1 MCRIIQLSYSI
12 IITKLA
18 GDVVTCPVIVFK
30 KILDSTTNIFLEK
43 RHCPVVVIPPLPR
56 YLFGG
61 CCTLAEHC
69 PNVAKPEHAS
79 KLLGDIIG
87 LRNCLKKHVAGL
99 GIANCRILDTCC
111 VTDCIPTADTNTRL
125 KALRTVTA
133 RDGIHFLEAGY
144 DWLVRNILN
153 SSEHPSSKAKQSIK
167 AKQHYWRGFRSPVG
181 TNTPGTNTQGV
192 NSRGGHARNRSHRTL
207 HFHPYKRK

>member
-1 MCRIIQLSYSI
+1 
-12 IITKLA
+12 LA
-18 GDVVTCPVIVFK
+18 GDVVTCPVTVFK
-30 KILDSTTNIFLEK
+30 KILNSTTNIFLEK
-43 RHCPVVVIPPLPR
+43 KQCTVVVVPPLPR

-61 CCTLAEHC
+61 CCTLAVHC
-69 PNVAKPEHAS
+69 PNVAKPDHAS

-99 GIANCRILDTCC
+99 GIANCRVLDTCC

-125 KALRTVTA
+125 QALKTVTA
-133 RDGIHFLEAGY
+133 RDGIHFLGAGY

-153 SSEHPSSKAKQSIK
+153 PSEHPSSKAKQSTK
-167 AKQHYWRGFRSPVG
+167 AKQHYWRGFRCPVC
-181 TNTPGTNTQGV
+181 TNAPGVNTQGG
-192 NSRGGHARNRSHRTL
+192 NSRGGHAWNRSHRTL